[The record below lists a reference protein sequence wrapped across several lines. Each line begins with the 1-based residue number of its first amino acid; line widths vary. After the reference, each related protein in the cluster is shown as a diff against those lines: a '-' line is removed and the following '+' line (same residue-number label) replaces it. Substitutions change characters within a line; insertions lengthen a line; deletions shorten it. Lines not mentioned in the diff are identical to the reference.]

1 MAGVTRV
8 PGDKEYT
15 TGRLI
20 FLRTWHD
27 MSYDKVV
34 NNHSENIE
42 ISSVY
47 TKTSGSDES
56 KKAETK
62 EYLRYIGYLT

>member
-1 MAGVTRV
+1 
-8 PGDKEYT
+8 
-15 TGRLI
+15 
-20 FLRTWHD
+20 
-27 MSYDKVV
+27 MSYDKFV

-47 TKTSGSDES
+47 TKTSSSDES
-56 KKAETK
+56 KKVETE